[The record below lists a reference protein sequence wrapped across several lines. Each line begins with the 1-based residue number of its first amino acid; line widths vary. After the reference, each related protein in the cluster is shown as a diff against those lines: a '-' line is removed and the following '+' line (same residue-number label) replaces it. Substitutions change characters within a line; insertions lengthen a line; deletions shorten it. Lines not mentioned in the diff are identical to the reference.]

1 MRYFPIFID
10 LENHKIVVIGGGE
23 TAAQKV
29 RLLLK
34 TEAKITVI
42 ATSFTAE
49 LKGLEKS
56 NRISTIRR
64 KFRPSDLNSARLV
77 YATTGIEAIDHAV
90 SAHAQKLN
98 IPVNVVDDQNAC
110 TFITPA
116 IVDRSPVVVAISTE
130 GAAPVLA
137 ARIKAKLEAML
148 PTNFGTLARFANHLR
163 PLIAKRIENTSA
175 RRSFW
180 QRIFKSRVHNLVLN
194 GDEKTALHV
203 VNKEIDQ
210 SLEGL
215 GTTGRV
221 SLVGVGPGDPD
232 LLTLKAHQRLQEA
245 DVIVLDGLVNPD
257 ILEYAR
263 RDARR
268 IYVGSTPGQAFVRQS
283 EIKNI
288 MADEALEEMQVVRL
302 QGGDNLHFARNIQ
315 ALKPLAQRGIETE
328 VVPGVSF
335 QPLKS
340 SLNQSDRKHT
350 QVIREKG

>member
-10 LENHKIVVIGGGE
+10 LENQKIVVIGGGE
-23 TAAQKV
+23 TAVQKV

-34 TEAKITVI
+34 TDANIIII
-42 ATSFTAE
+42 APRFTCE
-49 LKGLEKS
+49 LMGLEKS
-56 NRISTIRR
+56 NRLSIIKRN
-64 KFRPSDLNSARLV
+64 FRPSDLNSARLV
-77 YATTGIEAIDHAV
+77 YAATGIEAIDHAV
-90 SAHAQKLN
+90 SEHAQTLN
-98 IPVNVVDDQNAC
+98 IPVNVVDDQDAC
-110 TFITPA
+110 SFITPA
-116 IVDRSPVVVAISTE
+116 IVDRSPVVIAVSTE

-137 ARIKAKLEAML
+137 ARIKSKLEAML
-148 PTNFGTLARFANHLR
+148 PANFGALARFANHLR
-163 PLIAKRIENTSA
+163 PLVARRIKNTSA
-175 RRSFW
+175 RRLFW
-180 QRIFKSRVHNLVLN
+180 QRIFKSRVNKLVLE
-194 GDEKTALHV
+194 GDDSAALQV

-215 GTTGRV
+215 GAVGRV

-283 EIKNI
+283 EIKNV
-288 MADEALEEMQVVRL
+288 MANEALEGMQVVRL

-335 QPLKS
+335 QPLKPS
-340 SLNQSDRKHT
+340 FNQSASKPA
-350 QVIREKG
+350 QAVREKG